1 MEHDEERRTTAR
13 QLKNRRES
21 LRAAEEAYCEAL
33 AKAGLHPPVLSMDGG
48 RRQQNA
54 TGDPTARSA
63 ALISRAEDRLLTA
76 QRWAR
81 LGDDVAMMV
90 SREAQDVFDMLYT
103 DGMNCRRVAE
113 VLHVQRQAVYRW
125 NDEILL
131 TATVLAKERG
141 LI

>member
-13 QLKNRRES
+13 RLKNRRES
-21 LRAAEEAYCEAL
+21 LSAAEEAYFEAL
-33 AKAGLHPPVLSMDGG
+33 AKAGLHPPALSMDGG
-48 RRQQNA
+48 RRMQNA

-63 ALISRAEDRLLTA
+63 TLIARAEERLVTA
-76 QRWAR
+76 QRWMQ

-90 SREAQDVFDMLYT
+90 SREAQDVFDLLYT
-103 DGMNCRRVAE
+103 DGFSCRRVAE
-113 VLHVQRQAVYRW
+113 LLHVQRQAVYRW